1 MKTGVTVF
9 SDFLSALGV
18 KHTGAE
24 SDKAFRNMPFKSLFG
39 FSRLLASYGI
49 RTRGVKVTGKTEL
62 TRIPVPFLAQEG
74 TGFVIVTGIET
85 ASDGSQS
92 VDYIYYHEK
101 KRRELS
107 LFAQRWSGVAL
118 LAYPDGKSE
127 EPCYRQHHL
136 FELAETAKAW
146 ILGFCCVALVAF
158 GFWRSGL
165 WHDLSAIFLLCI
177 DLFGLYIT
185 FQLLLKSL
193 KVNVKTADRICG
205 VLQKHGCDTVL
216 EQKASKFFGLF
227 GWAEVGVGYFT
238 VSLLTMLC
246 FPDMM
251 HWLALAN
258 GCCLPFTFWSIWYQ
272 RFRIHTWCTMCVIT
286 QGLLWLQFFC
296 YLFGG
301 WWHDIFPLTL
311 PLFALLAAYVAAVLG
326 LNRVSEFINAR
337 IGKS

>member
-24 SDKAFRNMPFKSLFG
+24 SDKAFRDMPFK
-39 FSRLLASYGI
+39 
-49 RTRGVKVTGKTEL
+49 
-62 TRIPVPFLAQEG
+62 
-74 TGFVIVTGIET
+74 
-85 ASDGSQS
+85 
-92 VDYIYYHEK
+92 
-101 KRRELS
+101 S

-146 ILGFCCVALVAF
+146 ILGFCCVTLVAF

-227 GWAEVGVGYFT
+227 GWAEVGVEYDYGRCVNYDGRQAHDNRLQAMLQ
-238 VSLLTMLC
+238 VS
-246 FPDMM
+246 F
-251 HWLALAN
+251 
-258 GCCLPFTFWSIWYQ
+258 
-272 RFRIHTWCTMCVIT
+272 
-286 QGLLWLQFFC
+286 
-296 YLFGG
+296 
-301 WWHDIFPLTL
+301 
-311 PLFALLAAYVAAVLG
+311 
-326 LNRVSEFINAR
+326 
-337 IGKS
+337 